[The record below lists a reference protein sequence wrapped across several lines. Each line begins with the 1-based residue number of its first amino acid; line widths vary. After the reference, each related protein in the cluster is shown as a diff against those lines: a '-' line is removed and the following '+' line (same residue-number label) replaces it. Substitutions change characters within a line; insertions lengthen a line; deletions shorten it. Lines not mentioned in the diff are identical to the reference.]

1 MREPNDVRRM
11 TFEDAARL
19 DPDQQPGE
27 LDAGKWVPVTR
38 NTWEHG
44 RLMVNIG
51 TLLKLYAKQHPGWSI
66 ASGDPGT
73 KLGHGPDTLRGP
85 DIGLVKAERVPS
97 GKGAAG
103 WLEGAP
109 DLVVEIAG
117 DAQSTSQLMRKAG
130 EYFRAG
136 AQLVWIVEPEGR
148 NVLVLTPPD
157 HVRVLAANE
166 VLDGDALLPGFQA
179 TVSEIFE

>member
-1 MREPNDVRRM
+1 M
-11 TFEDAARL
+11 TFEEAARL
-19 DPDQQPGE
+19 DPDEQPGE
-27 LDAGKWVPVTR
+27 LDAGRWVPVTK

-44 RLMVNIG
+44 RLMVNIS
-51 TLLKLYAKQHPGWSI
+51 TLLKLYVKQRPEWSV

-73 KLGHGPDTLRGP
+73 KLGRGPDTLRGP
-85 DIGLVKAERVPS
+85 DVGLVRSNRVPT

-117 DAQSTSQLMRKAG
+117 DAQSTSQLMRKAA

-136 AQLVWIVEPEGR
+136 AQIVWVVEPETK
-148 NVLVLTPPD
+148 NVIVLTPPD
-157 HVRVLAANE
+157 HVRVLTSNE
-166 VLDGDALLPGFQA
+166 TLDGGTLLPGFA
-179 TVSEIFE
+179 CRVAEIFE